1 MPIILA
7 LLRWKQED
15 CECKASLGHIS
26 KFQASLS
33 YVIQP
38 CFKKKKK
45 DTKEQRKDLLVLW
58 YKIWL

>member
-7 LLRWKQED
+7 LLRWRQED

-38 CFKKKKK
+38 CIKKKK